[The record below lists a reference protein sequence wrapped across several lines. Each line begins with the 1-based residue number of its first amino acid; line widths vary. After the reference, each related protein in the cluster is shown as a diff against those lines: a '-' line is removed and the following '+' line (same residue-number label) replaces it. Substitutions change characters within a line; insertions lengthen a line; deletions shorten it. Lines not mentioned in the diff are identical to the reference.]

1 MLLDTVHKRKSFALT
16 SVILCLLVLLMFLTG
31 MKYLDPPEEKGI
43 TITFGTDSRGMGE
56 IKPPAPAKSA
66 PQVPQT
72 PQEPIPTPSE
82 PVASQEQVVTQET
95 DQETIVVPEKKKKTT
110 PKQET
115 KPKVAETP
123 KEPEKPKPSSETTD
137 ALANILGASKKTDA
151 NTSGGG
157 QGNDN
162 VAGHKGSPDGNP
174 YSSSFYGSGGSG
186 GSGSGKGWGLNG
198 RNLEDGQKIP
208 QDCNES
214 GRVVVQIEVDR
225 SGKVVKATPGVK
237 GTTNSAQCLLDA
249 ARKTAQTYR
258 WNADPKAPVRQ
269 IGFIEINFRLGE

>member
-1 MLLDTVHKRKSFALT
+1 MLLDTIHKRKSFALT

-43 TITFGTDSRGMGE
+43 TITFGTDARGMGE
-56 IKPPAPAKSA
+56 IKPVASVKSTL
-66 PQVPQT
+66 QTPQT
-72 PQEPIPTPSE
+72 PQESIPSPFES
-82 PVASQEQVVTQET
+82 VASQEQVVTQET
-95 DQETIVVPEKKKKTT
+95 DEETIVMSEKKKKTT

-137 ALANILGASKKTDA
+137 ALANILGASKKTDT

-157 QGNDN
+157 QGDDN
-162 VAGHKGSPDGNP
+162 VSGHKGSPNGNP

-186 GSGSGKGWGLNG
+186 GSGNGKGWGLNG
-198 RNLEDGQKIP
+198 RNLEGGQKIP
-208 QDCNES
+208 QECNES

-225 SGKVVKATPGVK
+225 SGKVVKVTPGVK

-249 ARKTAQTYR
+249 ARKTAQTYH
-258 WNADPKAPVRQ
+258 WNADSKAPVRQ